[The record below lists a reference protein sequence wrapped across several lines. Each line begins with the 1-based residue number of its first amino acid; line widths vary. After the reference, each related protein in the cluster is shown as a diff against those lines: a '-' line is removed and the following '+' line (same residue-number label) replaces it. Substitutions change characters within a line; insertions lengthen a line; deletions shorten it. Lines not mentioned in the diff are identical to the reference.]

1 MRVRAS
7 VAAFLLL
14 SLPGLVSA
22 QSFRGGIQGV
32 VLDQTGASVPGASV
46 SAKSS
51 DTGLARTTTSDA
63 AGNYAFPELPLGD
76 YDVTGSLS
84 GFASQTVKGVRVDAS
99 SVHRVNLTLSAGLSE
114 SVEVTA
120 DVPLVN
126 TTTNT
131 QGATLQGDQVS
142 ELPVTS

>member
-7 VAAFLLL
+7 LAALPLFLFAGVA
-14 SLPGLVSA
+14 SA

-32 VLDQTGASVPGASV
+32 VLDQTGAALPGATV
-46 SAKSS
+46 AAKSA
-51 DTGLARTTTSDA
+51 DTGLVRTHHLDS

-99 SVHRVNLTLSAGLSE
+99 AAHRVNLDAQRAGSPRA
-114 SVEVTA
+114 SRSRPTCRSSTR
-120 DVPLVN
+120 PR
-126 TTTNT
+126 NT
-131 QGATLQGDQVS
+131 QGGTMQGDQVGGAAA
-142 ELPVTS
+142 